1 MEDDMNES
9 SSSPDSSFYTLFI
22 RCSAQTECSVRGQL
36 CPGLSRCYLEERVFP
51 VLLPGL
57 EALLTEVQKHQC
69 FERKKMAFNGCDF
82 LTEWLYNKN
91 PQWTERIPM
100 DFHKIPFV
108 QDWFLRHPRK
118 SLPVSLLLTDEQ
130 AAVLIQAFWRG
141 YKVRVRPDVQELRQ
155 WQRELREENCDI
167 NKTVQDFWARQ
178 ENRVWSELAEL
189 EGDHVEGGVSIEV
202 VPPTPQ
208 SRVLNTPAPQS
219 APERNELLTPSL
231 LAQPVHHD
239 NASAIPTHNITAE

>member
-1 MEDDMNES
+1 MDES
-9 SSSPDSSFYTLFI
+9 SGVTDFRLFI
-22 RCSAQTECSVRGQL
+22 RCSSQTQCSVSPGL

-57 EALLTEVQKHQC
+57 EALLAEALEHRCV
-69 FERKKMAFNGCDF
+69 ERRKTAFNGCDF

-91 PQWTERIPM
+91 PGADRTPTP
-100 DFHKIPFV
+100 FHSIPFV
-108 QDWFLRHPRK
+108 QSWLLEHPR
-118 SLPVSLLLTDEQ
+118 PPIPASLLLTDEQ

-155 WQRELREENCDI
+155 WQRELRQENCDI

-189 EGDHVEGGVSIEV
+189 DGSADQHVEAGVSIEV

-208 SRVLNTPAPQS
+208 SRVLCTPAPQS
-219 APERNELLTPSL
+219 ASERKELLKPSL
-231 LAQPVHHD
+231 SSQRTTTLHHA
-239 NASAIPTHNITAE
+239 NNIAE